1 MRGLVF
7 DIKRYAIH
15 DGPGIRTSVFFKGCP
30 LRCWWCH
37 NPEGQRPHPE
47 MLYYSSKCIACGICE
62 RVCPLGAVRVVDGRV
77 ETDRSLCDNCG
88 VCVEHCPTE
97 AREMAGK
104 WYTLEELMEEVER
117 DLPFYRSGGGVTAS
131 GGEPLMQAEFV
142 LSFLRR
148 LRERGIHTALDT
160 SGHVDPEVMRRAV
173 STTDLFLYDLKV
185 MDPERHALYT
195 GVDNRP
201 ILRNL
206 MLLDELGARIW
217 VRFPLIPGINDDFE
231 NLRAMGEFV
240 SSLRNVEQLN
250 VLPYHPLGVSKAERL
265 GEEQRRF
272 ERPSKE
278 LIDKVVATLREYGLV
293 VKVGG

>member
-1 MRGLVF
+1 MF

-148 LRERGIHTALDT
+148 LRERGIHTAVDT

>member
-148 LRERGIHTALDT
+148 LRERGIHTAVDT

-195 GVDNRP
+195 GVDNRL